1 MQNRSFRWLRRMAA
15 ALLAAA
21 LPALAALPIVP
32 GEPVQAP
39 KAQAAPELRIEARV
53 EAHPALRASARL
65 APVQARELALV
76 RRANAGSRL
85 AGKPKRVVIGVV
97 RAQDAT
103 PRLPSAAEL
112 AWLPVEGGHAAQ
124 MAVASPDAQALR
136 VSLDLAG
143 VPGNVEMVFFGS
155 GDPAHLVG
163 PVRVADI
170 PDRTSP
176 WWSPVTEGETQTV
189 EVFVP
194 EGVDAPSLPMR
205 AVAVSHLF
213 SGPSSRFEKTSQDIG
228 SAGSCNVDVACSASG
243 GDAAFRNASASVA
256 QMVFN
261 DGSLV
266 GLCTGTLLNDA
277 DKSTQVPWFLSAN
290 HCFDNEQAP
299 YKTPGQ
305 MQQVAGTLDTL
316 WFFEA
321 STCGGSALGASYRE
335 LPSGATYIFNDATSD
350 VLFVRLNGTPPASAY
365 FAGWDANPVPVGTA
379 VTDFHH
385 PQGDLKKVSQGS
397 VLGFTTPTV
406 PPASSGVNRYI
417 GVQWSSGTTE
427 AGSSGSAIFTP
438 SASGYVV
445 RGALWG
451 GAASCSN
458 RVGMDLFSRF
468 DQAYPALAK
477 YLSPANAPFADF
489 TDLWWN
495 PAESGWGLNITQ
507 HASHVIF
514 AVWYTYDTSGKR
526 TWYFMPS
533 GTWTSSST
541 YTGPLYSASGSA
553 FDAPFQGFAPTQVGT
568 GTLRFTDASNGTW
581 SYTVNGASG
590 SEPITRQPF

>member
-1 MQNRSFRWLRRMAA
+1 
-15 ALLAAA
+15 
-21 LPALAALPIVP
+21 
-32 GEPVQAP
+32 
-39 KAQAAPELRIEARV
+39 
-53 EAHPALRASARL
+53 
-65 APVQARELALV
+65 
-76 RRANAGSRL
+76 
-85 AGKPKRVVIGVV
+85 
-97 RAQDAT
+97 
-103 PRLPSAAEL
+103 
-112 AWLPVEGGHAAQ
+112 
-124 MAVASPDAQALR
+124 
-136 VSLDLAG
+136 
-143 VPGNVEMVFFGS
+143 
-155 GDPAHLVG
+155 
-163 PVRVADI
+163 
-170 PDRTSP
+170 
-176 WWSPVTEGETQTV
+176 
-189 EVFVP
+189 
-194 EGVDAPSLPMR
+194 
-205 AVAVSHLF
+205 
-213 SGPSSRFEKTSQDIG
+213 
-228 SAGSCNVDVACSASG
+228 
-243 GDAAFRNASASVA
+243 
-256 QMVFN
+256 
-261 DGSLV
+261 
-266 GLCTGTLLNDA
+266 
-277 DKSTQVPWFLSAN
+277 
-290 HCFDNEQAP
+290 
-299 YKTPGQ
+299 
-305 MQQVAGTLDTL
+305 
-316 WFFEA
+316 
-321 STCGGSALGASYRE
+321 
-335 LPSGATYIFNDATSD
+335 
-350 VLFVRLNGTPPASAY
+350 VLFLRLNGAPPSSAY
-365 FAGWDANPVPVGTA
+365 FAGWDANPVPVGAA

-397 VLGFTTPTV
+397 VLGFTTPTA
-406 PPASSGVNRYI
+406 PPVSAGVNRYI

-468 DQAYPALAK
+468 DQAYPTLAK

-533 GTWTSSST
+533 GTWTSSSS